1 MKDFPRRLLCGVCT
15 LILSLG
21 LCLNAAAKENT
32 TPLSLSPLSLEE
44 YPLYQ
49 QEERAA
55 DAYIVMEATTGRVLC
70 GQNIHERLAMA
81 STTKIIG
88 AMMVLE
94 QPNLDESFTV
104 DPDAI
109 QVEGSSMGLQ
119 EGDSVSLYALA
130 CGMLLP
136 SGNDAANTA
145 GVRLYGSIKGFVQ
158 AMNQRAQELGLHNT
172 HYVTACGL
180 DAEGHYSTAFDLA
193 KLTRVALQNEDFA
206 FICSQSSMKVK
217 FGNPPYERWL
227 QNYNRLLELYPDCIG
242 VKTGFTTL
250 AGRTLVTCA
259 ERDGARYVCVTLND
273 PDDWDDH
280 KALYDWAFA
289 NYSFAEVIPAGLSY
303 EVPLISG
310 AEMTAPA
317 ETEGAAYALIQNGE
331 SYDMELELPAFA
343 FAPISEGERAGR
355 AVACSDGQEIASVR
369 IVYSEDVEVD
379 RELKLTPGERFLR
392 FWVLTGLSAPF
403 YLE

>member
-1 MKDFPRRLLCGVCT
+1 MRKFTGIL
-15 LILSLG
+15 LSLA
-21 LCLNAAAKENT
+21 LIFAVKIPARAELAVSAKAAI
-32 TPLSLSPLSLEE
+32 LMH
-44 YPLYQ
+44 
-49 QEERAA
+49 A
-55 DAYIVMEATTGRVLC
+55 DSGRVLYEK
-70 GQNIHERLAMA
+70 NADEHMLIA
-81 STTKIIG
+81 STTKIMTAI
-88 AMMVLE
+88 VLLE
-94 QPNLDESFTV
+94 HCELDDLVEV
-104 DPDAI
+104 DSRSAGI
-109 QVEGSSMGLQ
+109 EGSSMYLKAGESYTVEDLLYGL
-119 EGDSVSLYALA
+119 
-130 CGMLLP
+130 LLV
-136 SGNDAANTA
+136 SGNDAASA
-145 GVRLYGSIKGFVQ
+145 LALHVADSMEEFAEL
-158 AMNQRAQELGLHNT
+158 MNSKAAELGMTESSFKNAH
-172 HYVTACGL
+172 GL
-180 DAEGHYSTAFDLA
+180 DEEGHYSTARDMA
-193 KLTRVALQNEDFA
+193 KLAAYCMGNEDFA
-206 FICSQSSMKVK
+206 RIAGTVSHTVGEQTLV
-217 FGNPPYERWL
+217 NH
-227 QNYNRLLELYPDCIG
+227 NRLLREYDGCLG
-242 VKTGFTTL
+242 LKTGYTMA

-317 ETEGAAYALIQNGE
+317 ETEGAAYALIKNGE
-331 SYDMELELPAFA
+331 SFDMELELPAFA

>member
-1 MKDFPRRLLCGVCT
+1 MVLLLRKFTGIV
-15 LILSLG
+15 LSLA
-21 LCLNAAAKENT
+21 LIFAVKIPARAELAVSAKAAI
-32 TPLSLSPLSLEE
+32 LMH
-44 YPLYQ
+44 
-49 QEERAA
+49 A
-55 DAYIVMEATTGRVLC
+55 DSDRVLYEK
-70 GQNIHERLAMA
+70 NADERMLIA
-81 STTKIIG
+81 STTKIMTAIV
-88 AMMVLE
+88 VLE
-94 QPNLDESFTV
+94 HCELDDLVEV
-104 DPDAI
+104 DSRSAGI
-109 QVEGSSMGLQ
+109 EGSSMYLKAGESYTVEDLLYGL
-119 EGDSVSLYALA
+119 
-130 CGMLLP
+130 LLV
-136 SGNDAANTA
+136 SGNDAASA
-145 GVRLYGSIKGFVQ
+145 LALHVADSMEEFAEL
-158 AMNQRAQELGLHNT
+158 MNAKAAELGMTESSFKNAH
-172 HYVTACGL
+172 GL
-180 DAEGHYSTAFDLA
+180 DEEGHYSTARDMA
-193 KLTRVALQNEDFA
+193 KLAAYCMGNEDFA
-206 FICSQSSMKVK
+206 RIAGTVSHTVGEQTLV
-217 FGNPPYERWL
+217 NH
-227 QNYNRLLELYPDCIG
+227 NRLLREYDGCLG
-242 VKTGFTTL
+242 LKTGYTMA

-259 ERDGARYVCVTLND
+259 ERDGTRYVCVTLND

>member
-1 MKDFPRRLLCGVCT
+1 MVLLLRKFTGIV
-15 LILSLG
+15 LSLA
-21 LCLNAAAKENT
+21 LIFAVKIPARAELAVSAKAAI
-32 TPLSLSPLSLEE
+32 LMH
-44 YPLYQ
+44 
-49 QEERAA
+49 A
-55 DAYIVMEATTGRVLC
+55 DSGRVLYEK
-70 GQNIHERLAMA
+70 NADERMLIA
-81 STTKIIG
+81 STTKIMTAIV
-88 AMMVLE
+88 VLE
-94 QPNLDESFTV
+94 HCELDDLVEV
-104 DPDAI
+104 DSRSAGI
-109 QVEGSSMGLQ
+109 EGSSMYLKAGESYTVEDLLYGL
-119 EGDSVSLYALA
+119 
-130 CGMLLP
+130 LLV
-136 SGNDAANTA
+136 SGNDAASA
-145 GVRLYGSIKGFVQ
+145 LALHVADSMEEFAEL
-158 AMNQRAQELGLHNT
+158 MNAKAAELGMTESSFKNAH
-172 HYVTACGL
+172 GL
-180 DAEGHYSTAFDLA
+180 DEEGHYSTARDMA
-193 KLTRVALQNEDFA
+193 KLAAYCMGNEDFA
-206 FICSQSSMKVK
+206 RIAGTVSHTVGEQTLV
-217 FGNPPYERWL
+217 NH
-227 QNYNRLLELYPDCIG
+227 NRLLREYDGCLG
-242 VKTGFTTL
+242 LKTGYTMA

-273 PDDWDDH
+273 PADWDDH

-343 FAPISEGERAGR
+343 FAPISEGDRAGR

>member
-1 MKDFPRRLLCGVCT
+1 MRKFTGIV
-15 LILSLG
+15 LSLA
-21 LCLNAAAKENT
+21 LIFAVKIPARAELAVSAKAAI
-32 TPLSLSPLSLEE
+32 LMH
-44 YPLYQ
+44 
-49 QEERAA
+49 A
-55 DAYIVMEATTGRVLC
+55 DSGRVLYEK
-70 GQNIHERLAMA
+70 NADEHMLIA
-81 STTKIIG
+81 STTKIMTAIV
-88 AMMVLE
+88 VLE
-94 QPNLDESFTV
+94 HCELDDLVEV
-104 DPDAI
+104 DSRSAGI
-109 QVEGSSMGLQ
+109 EGSSMYLKAGESYTVEDLLYGL
-119 EGDSVSLYALA
+119 
-130 CGMLLP
+130 LLV
-136 SGNDAANTA
+136 SGNDAASA
-145 GVRLYGSIKGFVQ
+145 LALHVADSMEEFAEL
-158 AMNQRAQELGLHNT
+158 MNAKAAELGMTESSFKNAH
-172 HYVTACGL
+172 GL
-180 DAEGHYSTAFDLA
+180 DDEGHYSTARDMA
-193 KLTRVALQNEDFA
+193 KLAAYCMGNEDFA
-206 FICSQSSMKVK
+206 RIAGTVSHTVGEQTLV
-217 FGNPPYERWL
+217 NH
-227 QNYNRLLELYPDCIG
+227 NRLLREYDGCLG
-242 VKTGFTTL
+242 LKTGYTMA

>member
-1 MKDFPRRLLCGVCT
+1 MRKFTGIV
-15 LILSLG
+15 LSLA
-21 LCLNAAAKENT
+21 LIFAVKIPARAELAVSAKAAI
-32 TPLSLSPLSLEE
+32 LMH
-44 YPLYQ
+44 
-49 QEERAA
+49 A
-55 DAYIVMEATTGRVLC
+55 DSGRVLYEK
-70 GQNIHERLAMA
+70 NADERMLIA
-81 STTKIIG
+81 STTKIMTAIV
-88 AMMVLE
+88 VLE
-94 QPNLDESFTV
+94 HCELDDLVEV
-104 DPDAI
+104 DSRSAGI
-109 QVEGSSMGLQ
+109 EGSSMYLKAGESYTVEDLLYGL
-119 EGDSVSLYALA
+119 
-130 CGMLLP
+130 LLV
-136 SGNDAANTA
+136 SGNDAASA
-145 GVRLYGSIKGFVQ
+145 LALHVADSMEEFAEL
-158 AMNQRAQELGLHNT
+158 MNAKAAELGMTESSFKNAH
-172 HYVTACGL
+172 GL
-180 DAEGHYSTAFDLA
+180 DEEGHYSTARDMA
-193 KLTRVALQNEDFA
+193 KLAAYCMGNEDFA
-206 FICSQSSMKVK
+206 RIAGTVSHTVGEQTLV
-217 FGNPPYERWL
+217 NH
-227 QNYNRLLELYPDCIG
+227 NRLLREYDGCLG
-242 VKTGFTTL
+242 LKTGYTMA

-331 SYDMELELPAFA
+331 SYDMELEMPAFA
-343 FAPISEGERAGR
+343 FAPISEGDRAGR

>member
-1 MKDFPRRLLCGVCT
+1 MRKFTGIV
-15 LILSLG
+15 LSLA
-21 LCLNAAAKENT
+21 LIFAVKIPARAELAVSAKAAI
-32 TPLSLSPLSLEE
+32 LMH
-44 YPLYQ
+44 
-49 QEERAA
+49 A
-55 DAYIVMEATTGRVLC
+55 DSGRVLYEK
-70 GQNIHERLAMA
+70 NADEHMLIA
-81 STTKIIG
+81 STTKIMTAIV
-88 AMMVLE
+88 VLE
-94 QPNLDESFTV
+94 HCELDDLVEV
-104 DPDAI
+104 DSRSAGI
-109 QVEGSSMGLQ
+109 EGSSMYLKAGESYTVEDLLYGL
-119 EGDSVSLYALA
+119 
-130 CGMLLP
+130 LLV
-136 SGNDAANTA
+136 SGNDAASA
-145 GVRLYGSIKGFVQ
+145 LALHVADSMEEFAEL
-158 AMNQRAQELGLHNT
+158 MNSKAAELGMTESSFKNAH
-172 HYVTACGL
+172 GL
-180 DAEGHYSTAFDLA
+180 DEEGHYSTARDMA
-193 KLTRVALQNEDFA
+193 KLAAYCMGNEDFA
-206 FICSQSSMKVK
+206 RIAGTVSHTVGEQTLV
-217 FGNPPYERWL
+217 NH
-227 QNYNRLLELYPDCIG
+227 NRLLREYDGCLG
-242 VKTGFTTL
+242 LKTGYTMA

-317 ETEGAAYALIQNGE
+317 ETEGAAYALIKNGE

>member
-1 MKDFPRRLLCGVCT
+1 MVLLLRKFTGIV
-15 LILSLG
+15 LSLA
-21 LCLNAAAKENT
+21 LIFAVKIPARAELAVSAKAAI
-32 TPLSLSPLSLEE
+32 LMH
-44 YPLYQ
+44 
-49 QEERAA
+49 A
-55 DAYIVMEATTGRVLC
+55 DSGRVLYEK
-70 GQNIHERLAMA
+70 NADEHMLIA
-81 STTKIIG
+81 STTKIMTAIV
-88 AMMVLE
+88 VLE
-94 QPNLDESFTV
+94 HCDLDDLVEV
-104 DPDAI
+104 DSRSAGI
-109 QVEGSSMGLQ
+109 EGSSMYLKAGESYTVEDLLYGL
-119 EGDSVSLYALA
+119 
-130 CGMLLP
+130 LLV
-136 SGNDAANTA
+136 SGNDAASA
-145 GVRLYGSIKGFVQ
+145 LALHVADSMEEFAEL
-158 AMNQRAQELGLHNT
+158 MNAKAAELGMTESSFKNAH
-172 HYVTACGL
+172 GL
-180 DAEGHYSTAFDLA
+180 DEEGHYSTARDMA
-193 KLTRVALQNEDFA
+193 KLAAYCMGNEDFA
-206 FICSQSSMKVK
+206 RIAGTVSHTVGEQTLV
-217 FGNPPYERWL
+217 NH
-227 QNYNRLLELYPDCIG
+227 NRLLREYDGCLG
-242 VKTGFTTL
+242 LKTGYTMA

-343 FAPISEGERAGR
+343 FAPISEGDRAGR

>member
-1 MKDFPRRLLCGVCT
+1 MRKFTGIL
-15 LILSLG
+15 LSLA
-21 LCLNAAAKENT
+21 LIFAVKIPARAELAVSAKAAI
-32 TPLSLSPLSLEE
+32 LMH
-44 YPLYQ
+44 
-49 QEERAA
+49 A
-55 DAYIVMEATTGRVLC
+55 DSGRVLYEK
-70 GQNIHERLAMA
+70 NADEHMLIA
-81 STTKIIG
+81 STTKIMTAIV
-88 AMMVLE
+88 VLE
-94 QPNLDESFTV
+94 HCELDDLVEV
-104 DPDAI
+104 DSRSAGI
-109 QVEGSSMGLQ
+109 EGSSMYLKAGESYTVEDLLYGL
-119 EGDSVSLYALA
+119 
-130 CGMLLP
+130 LLV
-136 SGNDAANTA
+136 SGNDAASA
-145 GVRLYGSIKGFVQ
+145 LALHVADSMEEFAEL
-158 AMNQRAQELGLHNT
+158 MNAKAAELGMTESSFKNAH
-172 HYVTACGL
+172 GL
-180 DAEGHYSTAFDLA
+180 DEEGHYSTARDMA
-193 KLTRVALQNEDFA
+193 KLAAYCMGNEDFA
-206 FICSQSSMKVK
+206 RIAGTVSHTVGEQTLV
-217 FGNPPYERWL
+217 NH
-227 QNYNRLLELYPDCIG
+227 NRLLREYDGCLG
-242 VKTGFTTL
+242 LKTGYTMA

-317 ETEGAAYALIQNGE
+317 ETEGAAYALIKNGE
-331 SYDMELELPAFA
+331 SFDMELELPAFA

>member
-1 MKDFPRRLLCGVCT
+1 MVLLLRKFTGIVLSLT
-15 LILSLG
+15 LIFAVKIPARAELAVSAK
-21 LCLNAAAKENT
+21 AAI
-32 TPLSLSPLSLEE
+32 LMH
-44 YPLYQ
+44 
-49 QEERAA
+49 A
-55 DAYIVMEATTGRVLC
+55 DSGRVLYEK
-70 GQNIHERLAMA
+70 NADEHMLIA
-81 STTKIIG
+81 STTKIMTAIV
-88 AMMVLE
+88 VLE
-94 QPNLDESFTV
+94 HCDLDDLVEV
-104 DPDAI
+104 DSRSAGI
-109 QVEGSSMGLQ
+109 EGSSMYLKAGESYTVEDLLYGL
-119 EGDSVSLYALA
+119 
-130 CGMLLP
+130 LLV
-136 SGNDAANTA
+136 SGNDAASA
-145 GVRLYGSIKGFVQ
+145 LALHVADSMEEFAEL
-158 AMNQRAQELGLHNT
+158 MNAKAAELGMTESSFKNAH
-172 HYVTACGL
+172 GL
-180 DAEGHYSTAFDLA
+180 DEEGHYSTARDMA
-193 KLTRVALQNEDFA
+193 KLAAYCMGNEDFA
-206 FICSQSSMKVK
+206 RIAGTVSHTVGEQTLV
-217 FGNPPYERWL
+217 NH
-227 QNYNRLLELYPDCIG
+227 NRLLREYDGCLG
-242 VKTGFTTL
+242 LKTGYTMA

-317 ETEGAAYALIQNGE
+317 ETEGSAYALIKNGE
-331 SYDMELELPAFA
+331 SFDMELELPAFA

-369 IVYSEDVEVD
+369 IVYSEDVAVD

>member
-1 MKDFPRRLLCGVCT
+1 MRKFTGIL
-15 LILSLG
+15 LSLA
-21 LCLNAAAKENT
+21 LIFAVKIPARAELAVSAKAAI
-32 TPLSLSPLSLEE
+32 LMH
-44 YPLYQ
+44 
-49 QEERAA
+49 A
-55 DAYIVMEATTGRVLC
+55 DSGRVLYEK
-70 GQNIHERLAMA
+70 NADEHMLIA
-81 STTKIIG
+81 STTKIMTAIV
-88 AMMVLE
+88 VLE
-94 QPNLDESFTV
+94 HCELDDLVEV
-104 DPDAI
+104 DSRSAGI
-109 QVEGSSMGLQ
+109 EGSSMYLKAGESYTVEDLLYGL
-119 EGDSVSLYALA
+119 
-130 CGMLLP
+130 LLV
-136 SGNDAANTA
+136 SGNDAASA
-145 GVRLYGSIKGFVQ
+145 LALHVADSMEEFAEL
-158 AMNQRAQELGLHNT
+158 MNAKAAELGMTESSFKNAH
-172 HYVTACGL
+172 GL
-180 DAEGHYSTAFDLA
+180 DEEGHYSTARDMA
-193 KLTRVALQNEDFA
+193 KLAAYCMGNEDFA
-206 FICSQSSMKVK
+206 RIAGTVSHTVGEQTLM
-217 FGNPPYERWL
+217 NH
-227 QNYNRLLELYPDCIG
+227 NRLLREYDGCLG
-242 VKTGFTTL
+242 LKTGYTMA

-317 ETEGAAYALIQNGE
+317 ETEGTAYALIQNGE

-392 FWVLTGLSAPF
+392 FWVLTGLSSPF

>member
-1 MKDFPRRLLCGVCT
+1 MVLLLRKFTGIV
-15 LILSLG
+15 LSLA
-21 LCLNAAAKENT
+21 LIFAVKIPARAELAVSAKAAI
-32 TPLSLSPLSLEE
+32 LMH
-44 YPLYQ
+44 
-49 QEERAA
+49 A
-55 DAYIVMEATTGRVLC
+55 DSGRVLYEK
-70 GQNIHERLAMA
+70 NADEHMLIA
-81 STTKIIG
+81 STTKIMTAIV
-88 AMMVLE
+88 VLE
-94 QPNLDESFTV
+94 HCELDDLVEV
-104 DPDAI
+104 DSRSAGI
-109 QVEGSSMGLQ
+109 EGSSMYLKAGESYTVEDLLYGL
-119 EGDSVSLYALA
+119 
-130 CGMLLP
+130 LLV
-136 SGNDAANTA
+136 SGNDAASA
-145 GVRLYGSIKGFVQ
+145 LALHVADSMEEFAEL
-158 AMNQRAQELGLHNT
+158 MNSKAAELGMTESSFKNAH
-172 HYVTACGL
+172 GL
-180 DAEGHYSTAFDLA
+180 DEEGHYSTARDMA
-193 KLTRVALQNEDFA
+193 KLAAYCMGNENFA
-206 FICSQSSMKVK
+206 RIAGTVSHTVGEQTLV
-217 FGNPPYERWL
+217 NH
-227 QNYNRLLELYPDCIG
+227 NRLLREYDGCLG
-242 VKTGFTTL
+242 LKTGYTMA

-273 PDDWDDH
+273 PADWDDH

-343 FAPISEGERAGR
+343 FAPISEGDRAGR

>member
-1 MKDFPRRLLCGVCT
+1 MVLLLRKFTGIV
-15 LILSLG
+15 LSLA
-21 LCLNAAAKENT
+21 LIFAVKIPARAELAVSAKAAI
-32 TPLSLSPLSLEE
+32 LMH
-44 YPLYQ
+44 
-49 QEERAA
+49 A
-55 DAYIVMEATTGRVLC
+55 DSGRVLYEK
-70 GQNIHERLAMA
+70 NADEHMLIA
-81 STTKIIG
+81 STTKIMTAIV
-88 AMMVLE
+88 VLE
-94 QPNLDESFTV
+94 HCELDDLVEV
-104 DPDAI
+104 DSRSAGI
-109 QVEGSSMGLQ
+109 EGSSMYLKAGESYTVEDLLYGL
-119 EGDSVSLYALA
+119 
-130 CGMLLP
+130 LLV
-136 SGNDAANTA
+136 SGNDAASA
-145 GVRLYGSIKGFVQ
+145 LALHVADSMEEFAEL
-158 AMNQRAQELGLHNT
+158 MNAKAAELGMTESSFKNAH
-172 HYVTACGL
+172 GL
-180 DAEGHYSTAFDLA
+180 DEEGHYSTARDMA
-193 KLTRVALQNEDFA
+193 KLAAYCMGNEGFA
-206 FICSQSSMKVK
+206 RIAGTVSHTVGEQTLV
-217 FGNPPYERWL
+217 NH
-227 QNYNRLLELYPDCIG
+227 NRLLREYDGCLG
-242 VKTGFTTL
+242 LKTGYTMA

-392 FWVLTGLSAPF
+392 FWVLTGLSLPF

>member
-1 MKDFPRRLLCGVCT
+1 MVLLLRKFTGIV
-15 LILSLG
+15 LSLA
-21 LCLNAAAKENT
+21 LIFAVKIPARAELAVSAKAAI
-32 TPLSLSPLSLEE
+32 LMH
-44 YPLYQ
+44 
-49 QEERAA
+49 A
-55 DAYIVMEATTGRVLC
+55 DSGRVLYEK
-70 GQNIHERLAMA
+70 NADEHMLIA
-81 STTKIIG
+81 STTKIMTAIV
-88 AMMVLE
+88 VLE
-94 QPNLDESFTV
+94 HCELDDLVEV
-104 DPDAI
+104 DSRSAGI
-109 QVEGSSMGLQ
+109 EGSSMYLKAGESYTVEDLLYGLLL
-119 EGDSVSLYALA
+119 VSD
-130 CGMLLP
+130 
-136 SGNDAANTA
+136 NDAASA
-145 GVRLYGSIKGFVQ
+145 LALHVADSMEEFAEL
-158 AMNQRAQELGLHNT
+158 MNAKAAELGMTESSFKNAH
-172 HYVTACGL
+172 GL
-180 DAEGHYSTAFDLA
+180 DEEGHYSTARDMA
-193 KLTRVALQNEDFA
+193 KLAAYCMGNEDFA
-206 FICSQSSMKVK
+206 RIAGTVSHTVGEQTLV
-217 FGNPPYERWL
+217 NH
-227 QNYNRLLELYPDCIG
+227 NRLLREYDGCLG
-242 VKTGFTTL
+242 LKTGYTMA

>member
-1 MKDFPRRLLCGVCT
+1 MVLLLRKFTGIV
-15 LILSLG
+15 LSLA
-21 LCLNAAAKENT
+21 LIFAVKIPARAELAVSAKAAI
-32 TPLSLSPLSLEE
+32 LMH
-44 YPLYQ
+44 
-49 QEERAA
+49 A
-55 DAYIVMEATTGRVLC
+55 DSGRVLYEK
-70 GQNIHERLAMA
+70 NADEHMLIA
-81 STTKIIG
+81 STTKIMTAIV
-88 AMMVLE
+88 VLE
-94 QPNLDESFTV
+94 HCELDDLVEV
-104 DPDAI
+104 DSRSAGI
-109 QVEGSSMGLQ
+109 EGSSMYLKAGESYTVEDLLYGL
-119 EGDSVSLYALA
+119 
-130 CGMLLP
+130 LLV
-136 SGNDAANTA
+136 SGNDAASA
-145 GVRLYGSIKGFVQ
+145 LALHVADSMEEFAEL
-158 AMNQRAQELGLHNT
+158 MNSKAAELGMTESSFKNAH
-172 HYVTACGL
+172 GL
-180 DAEGHYSTAFDLA
+180 DEEGHYSTARDMA
-193 KLTRVALQNEDFA
+193 KLAAYCMGNEDFA
-206 FICSQSSMKVK
+206 RIAGTVSHTVGEQTLV
-217 FGNPPYERWL
+217 NH
-227 QNYNRLLELYPDCIG
+227 NRLLREYDGCLG
-242 VKTGFTTL
+242 LKTGYTMA

-317 ETEGAAYALIQNGE
+317 ETEGAAYALIKNGE
-331 SYDMELELPAFA
+331 SFDMELELPAFA

-392 FWVLTGLSAPF
+392 FWVLTGLSSPF

>member
-1 MKDFPRRLLCGVCT
+1 MVLLLRKFTGIV
-15 LILSLG
+15 LSLA
-21 LCLNAAAKENT
+21 LIFAVKIPARAELAVSAKAAI
-32 TPLSLSPLSLEE
+32 LMH
-44 YPLYQ
+44 
-49 QEERAA
+49 A
-55 DAYIVMEATTGRVLC
+55 DSGRVLYEK
-70 GQNIHERLAMA
+70 NADEHMLIA
-81 STTKIIG
+81 STTKIMTAIV
-88 AMMVLE
+88 VLE
-94 QPNLDESFTV
+94 HCELDDLVEV
-104 DPDAI
+104 DSRSAGI
-109 QVEGSSMGLQ
+109 EGSSMYLKAGESYTVEDLLYGL
-119 EGDSVSLYALA
+119 
-130 CGMLLP
+130 LLV
-136 SGNDAANTA
+136 SGNDAASA
-145 GVRLYGSIKGFVQ
+145 LALHVADSMEEFAEL
-158 AMNQRAQELGLHNT
+158 MNAKAAELGMTESSFKNAH
-172 HYVTACGL
+172 GL
-180 DAEGHYSTAFDLA
+180 DEEGHYSTARDMA
-193 KLTRVALQNEDFA
+193 KLAAYCMGNEDFA
-206 FICSQSSMKVK
+206 RIAGTVSHTVGEQTLV
-217 FGNPPYERWL
+217 NH
-227 QNYNRLLELYPDCIG
+227 NRLLREYDGCLG
-242 VKTGFTTL
+242 LKTGYTMA

-369 IVYSEDVEVD
+369 IVYSEDVEAD

-392 FWVLTGLSAPF
+392 FWVLTGLSSPF

>member
-1 MKDFPRRLLCGVCT
+1 MRKFTGIV
-15 LILSLG
+15 LSLA
-21 LCLNAAAKENT
+21 LIFAVKIPARAELAVSAKAAI
-32 TPLSLSPLSLEE
+32 LMH
-44 YPLYQ
+44 
-49 QEERAA
+49 A
-55 DAYIVMEATTGRVLC
+55 DSGRVLYEK
-70 GQNIHERLAMA
+70 NADEHMLIA
-81 STTKIIG
+81 STTKIMTAIV
-88 AMMVLE
+88 VLE
-94 QPNLDESFTV
+94 HCELDDLVEV
-104 DPDAI
+104 DSRSAGI
-109 QVEGSSMGLQ
+109 EGSSMYLKAGESYTVEDLLYGL
-119 EGDSVSLYALA
+119 
-130 CGMLLP
+130 LLV
-136 SGNDAANTA
+136 SGNDAASA
-145 GVRLYGSIKGFVQ
+145 LALHVADSMEEFAEL
-158 AMNQRAQELGLHNT
+158 MNAKAAELGMTESSFKNAH
-172 HYVTACGL
+172 GL
-180 DAEGHYSTAFDLA
+180 DEEGHYSTARDMA
-193 KLTRVALQNEDFA
+193 KLAAYCMGNEDFA
-206 FICSQSSMKVK
+206 RIAGTVSHTVGEQTLV
-217 FGNPPYERWL
+217 NH
-227 QNYNRLLELYPDCIG
+227 NRLLREYDGCLG
-242 VKTGFTTL
+242 LKTGYTMA

-317 ETEGAAYALIQNGE
+317 ETEGVAYALIQNGE

>member
-1 MKDFPRRLLCGVCT
+1 MRKFTGIV
-15 LILSLG
+15 LSLA
-21 LCLNAAAKENT
+21 LIFAVKIPARAELAVSAKAAI
-32 TPLSLSPLSLEE
+32 LMH
-44 YPLYQ
+44 
-49 QEERAA
+49 A
-55 DAYIVMEATTGRVLC
+55 DSGRVLYEK
-70 GQNIHERLAMA
+70 NADEHMLIA
-81 STTKIIG
+81 STTKIMTAIV
-88 AMMVLE
+88 MLE
-94 QPNLDESFTV
+94 HCELDDLVEV
-104 DPDAI
+104 DSRSAGI
-109 QVEGSSMGLQ
+109 EGSSMYLKAGESYTVEDLLYGL
-119 EGDSVSLYALA
+119 
-130 CGMLLP
+130 LLV
-136 SGNDAANTA
+136 SGNDAASA
-145 GVRLYGSIKGFVQ
+145 LALHVADSMEEFAEL
-158 AMNQRAQELGLHNT
+158 MNAKAAELGMTESSFKNAH
-172 HYVTACGL
+172 GL
-180 DAEGHYSTAFDLA
+180 DEEGHYSTARDMA
-193 KLTRVALQNEDFA
+193 KLAAYCMGNEDFA
-206 FICSQSSMKVK
+206 RIAGTVSHTVGEQTLV
-217 FGNPPYERWL
+217 NH
-227 QNYNRLLELYPDCIG
+227 NRLLREYDGCLG
-242 VKTGFTTL
+242 LKTGYTMA

-392 FWVLTGLSAPF
+392 FWVLTGLSSPF

>member
-1 MKDFPRRLLCGVCT
+1 MRKFTGIV
-15 LILSLG
+15 LSLA
-21 LCLNAAAKENT
+21 LIFAVKIPARAELAVSAKAAI
-32 TPLSLSPLSLEE
+32 LMH
-44 YPLYQ
+44 
-49 QEERAA
+49 A
-55 DAYIVMEATTGRVLC
+55 DSGRVLYEK
-70 GQNIHERLAMA
+70 NADEHMLIA
-81 STTKIIG
+81 STTKIMTAIV
-88 AMMVLE
+88 VLE
-94 QPNLDESFTV
+94 HCELDDLVEV
-104 DPDAI
+104 DSRSAGI
-109 QVEGSSMGLQ
+109 EGSSMYLKAGESYTVEDLLYGL
-119 EGDSVSLYALA
+119 
-130 CGMLLP
+130 LLV
-136 SGNDAANTA
+136 SGNDAASA
-145 GVRLYGSIKGFVQ
+145 LALHVADSMEEFAEL
-158 AMNQRAQELGLHNT
+158 MNAKAAELGMTESSFKNAH
-172 HYVTACGL
+172 GL
-180 DAEGHYSTAFDLA
+180 DEEGHYSTARDMA
-193 KLTRVALQNEDFA
+193 KLAAYCMGNKDFA
-206 FICSQSSMKVK
+206 RIAGTVSHTVGEQTLV
-217 FGNPPYERWL
+217 NH
-227 QNYNRLLELYPDCIG
+227 NRLLREYDGCLG
-242 VKTGFTTL
+242 LKTGYTMA

-280 KALYDWAFA
+280 KALYDWAFD

-392 FWVLTGLSAPF
+392 FWVLTGLSSPF

>member
-1 MKDFPRRLLCGVCT
+1 MVLLLRKFTGIV
-15 LILSLG
+15 LSLA
-21 LCLNAAAKENT
+21 LIFAVKIPARAELAVSAKAAI
-32 TPLSLSPLSLEE
+32 LMH
-44 YPLYQ
+44 
-49 QEERAA
+49 A
-55 DAYIVMEATTGRVLC
+55 DSGRVLYEK
-70 GQNIHERLAMA
+70 NADEHMLIA
-81 STTKIIG
+81 STTKIMTAIV
-88 AMMVLE
+88 VLE
-94 QPNLDESFTV
+94 HCELDDLVEV
-104 DPDAI
+104 DSRSAGI
-109 QVEGSSMGLQ
+109 EGSSMYLKAGESYTVEDLLYGL
-119 EGDSVSLYALA
+119 
-130 CGMLLP
+130 LLV
-136 SGNDAANTA
+136 SGNDAASA
-145 GVRLYGSIKGFVQ
+145 LALHVADSMEEFAEL
-158 AMNQRAQELGLHNT
+158 MNAKAAELGMTESSFKNAH
-172 HYVTACGL
+172 GL
-180 DAEGHYSTAFDLA
+180 DEEGHYSTARDMA
-193 KLTRVALQNEDFA
+193 KLAAYCMGNEDFA
-206 FICSQSSMKVK
+206 RIAGTVSHTVGEQTLV
-217 FGNPPYERWL
+217 NH
-227 QNYNRLLELYPDCIG
+227 NRLLREYDGCLG
-242 VKTGFTTL
+242 LKTGYTMA

-355 AVACSDGQEIASVR
+355 AVACADGQEIASVR

>member
-1 MKDFPRRLLCGVCT
+1 MRKFTGIV
-15 LILSLG
+15 LSLA
-21 LCLNAAAKENT
+21 LIFAVKIPARAELAVSAKAAI
-32 TPLSLSPLSLEE
+32 LMH
-44 YPLYQ
+44 
-49 QEERAA
+49 A
-55 DAYIVMEATTGRVLC
+55 DSGRVLYEK
-70 GQNIHERLAMA
+70 NADEHMLIA
-81 STTKIIG
+81 STTKIMTAIV
-88 AMMVLE
+88 VLE
-94 QPNLDESFTV
+94 HCELDDLVEV
-104 DPDAI
+104 DSRSAGI
-109 QVEGSSMGLQ
+109 EGSSMYLKAGESYTVEDLLYGL
-119 EGDSVSLYALA
+119 
-130 CGMLLP
+130 LLV
-136 SGNDAANTA
+136 SGNDAASA
-145 GVRLYGSIKGFVQ
+145 LALHVADSMEEFAEL
-158 AMNQRAQELGLHNT
+158 MNAKAAELGMTESSFKNAH
-172 HYVTACGL
+172 GL
-180 DAEGHYSTAFDLA
+180 DEEGHYSTARDMA
-193 KLTRVALQNEDFA
+193 KLAAYCMGNEDFA
-206 FICSQSSMKVK
+206 RIAGTVSHTVGEQTLM
-217 FGNPPYERWL
+217 NH
-227 QNYNRLLELYPDCIG
+227 NRLLREYDGCLG
-242 VKTGFTTL
+242 LKTGYTMA

>member
-1 MKDFPRRLLCGVCT
+1 MRKFTGIL
-15 LILSLG
+15 LSLA
-21 LCLNAAAKENT
+21 LIFAVKIPAQAELAVSAKAAI
-32 TPLSLSPLSLEE
+32 LMH
-44 YPLYQ
+44 
-49 QEERAA
+49 A
-55 DAYIVMEATTGRVLC
+55 DSGRVLYEK
-70 GQNIHERLAMA
+70 NADEHMLIA
-81 STTKIIG
+81 STTKIMTAIV
-88 AMMVLE
+88 VLE
-94 QPNLDESFTV
+94 HCELDDLVEV
-104 DPDAI
+104 DSRSAGI
-109 QVEGSSMGLQ
+109 EGSSMYLKAGESYTVEDLLYGL
-119 EGDSVSLYALA
+119 
-130 CGMLLP
+130 LLV
-136 SGNDAANTA
+136 SGNDAASA
-145 GVRLYGSIKGFVQ
+145 LALHVADSMEEFAEL
-158 AMNQRAQELGLHNT
+158 MNAKAAELGMTESCFKNAH
-172 HYVTACGL
+172 GL
-180 DAEGHYSTAFDLA
+180 DEEGHYSTARDMA
-193 KLTRVALQNEDFA
+193 KLAAYCMGNEDFA
-206 FICSQSSMKVK
+206 RIAGTVSHTVGEQTLV
-217 FGNPPYERWL
+217 NH
-227 QNYNRLLELYPDCIG
+227 NRLLREYDGCLG
-242 VKTGFTTL
+242 LKTGYTMA

-273 PDDWDDH
+273 PADWDDH

-343 FAPISEGERAGR
+343 FAPISEGDRAGR

>member
-1 MKDFPRRLLCGVCT
+1 MRKFTGIL
-15 LILSLG
+15 LSLA
-21 LCLNAAAKENT
+21 LIFAVKIPARAELAVSAKAAI
-32 TPLSLSPLSLEE
+32 LMH
-44 YPLYQ
+44 
-49 QEERAA
+49 A
-55 DAYIVMEATTGRVLC
+55 DSGRVLYEK
-70 GQNIHERLAMA
+70 NADEHMLIA
-81 STTKIIG
+81 STTKIMTAIV
-88 AMMVLE
+88 VLE
-94 QPNLDESFTV
+94 HCELDDLVEV
-104 DPDAI
+104 DSRSAGI
-109 QVEGSSMGLQ
+109 EGSSMYLKAGESYTVEDLLYGL
-119 EGDSVSLYALA
+119 
-130 CGMLLP
+130 LLV
-136 SGNDAANTA
+136 SGNDAASA
-145 GVRLYGSIKGFVQ
+145 LALHVADSMEEFAEL
-158 AMNQRAQELGLHNT
+158 MNAKAAELGMTESSFKNAH
-172 HYVTACGL
+172 GL
-180 DAEGHYSTAFDLA
+180 DEEGHYSTARDMA
-193 KLTRVALQNEDFA
+193 KLAAYCMGNEDFA
-206 FICSQSSMKVK
+206 RIAGTVSHTVGEQTLV
-217 FGNPPYERWL
+217 NH
-227 QNYNRLLELYPDCIG
+227 NRLLREYDGCLG
-242 VKTGFTTL
+242 LKTGYTMA

-343 FAPISEGERAGR
+343 FAPISEGDRAGR

-392 FWVLTGLSAPF
+392 FWVLTGLSSPF

>member
-1 MKDFPRRLLCGVCT
+1 MRKFTGIV
-15 LILSLG
+15 LSLA
-21 LCLNAAAKENT
+21 LIFAVKIPARAELAVSAKAAI
-32 TPLSLSPLSLEE
+32 LMH
-44 YPLYQ
+44 
-49 QEERAA
+49 A
-55 DAYIVMEATTGRVLC
+55 DSGRVLYEK
-70 GQNIHERLAMA
+70 NADEHMLIA
-81 STTKIIG
+81 STTKIMTAIV
-88 AMMVLE
+88 VLE
-94 QPNLDESFTV
+94 HCELDDLVEV
-104 DPDAI
+104 DSRSAGI
-109 QVEGSSMGLQ
+109 EGSSMYLKAGESYTVEDLLYGLL
-119 EGDSVSLYALA
+119 VV
-130 CGMLLP
+130 
-136 SGNDAANTA
+136 SGNDAASA
-145 GVRLYGSIKGFVQ
+145 LALHVADSMEEFAEL
-158 AMNQRAQELGLHNT
+158 MNAKAAELGMTESSFKNAH
-172 HYVTACGL
+172 GL
-180 DAEGHYSTAFDLA
+180 DEEGHYSTARDMA
-193 KLTRVALQNEDFA
+193 KLAAYCMGNEDFA
-206 FICSQSSMKVK
+206 RIAGTVSHTVGEQTLV
-217 FGNPPYERWL
+217 NH
-227 QNYNRLLELYPDCIG
+227 NRLLREYDGCLG
-242 VKTGFTTL
+242 LKTGYTMA

-392 FWVLTGLSAPF
+392 FWVLTRLSAPF

>member
-1 MKDFPRRLLCGVCT
+1 MRKFTGIV
-15 LILSLG
+15 LSLA
-21 LCLNAAAKENT
+21 LIFAVKIPARAELAVSAKAAI
-32 TPLSLSPLSLEE
+32 LMH
-44 YPLYQ
+44 
-49 QEERAA
+49 A
-55 DAYIVMEATTGRVLC
+55 DSGRVLYEK
-70 GQNIHERLAMA
+70 NADEHMLIA
-81 STTKIIG
+81 STTKIMTAIV
-88 AMMVLE
+88 VLE
-94 QPNLDESFTV
+94 HCELDDLVEV
-104 DPDAI
+104 DSRSAGI
-109 QVEGSSMGLQ
+109 EGSSMYLKAGESYTVEDLLYGL
-119 EGDSVSLYALA
+119 
-130 CGMLLP
+130 LLV
-136 SGNDAANTA
+136 SGNDAASA
-145 GVRLYGSIKGFVQ
+145 LALHVADSMEEFAEL
-158 AMNQRAQELGLHNT
+158 MNAKAAELGMTESSFKNAH
-172 HYVTACGL
+172 GL
-180 DAEGHYSTAFDLA
+180 DEEGHYSTAHDMA
-193 KLTRVALQNEDFA
+193 KLAAYCMGNEDFA
-206 FICSQSSMKVK
+206 RIAGTVSHTVGEQTLV
-217 FGNPPYERWL
+217 NH
-227 QNYNRLLELYPDCIG
+227 NRLLREYDGCLG
-242 VKTGFTTL
+242 LKTGYTMA

-317 ETEGAAYALIQNGE
+317 ETEGAAYALIKNGE
-331 SYDMELELPAFA
+331 SFDMELELPAFA

-392 FWVLTGLSAPF
+392 FWVLTGLSSPF

>member
-1 MKDFPRRLLCGVCT
+1 MRKFTGIL
-15 LILSLG
+15 LSLA
-21 LCLNAAAKENT
+21 LIFAVKIPARAELAVSAKAAI
-32 TPLSLSPLSLEE
+32 LMH
-44 YPLYQ
+44 
-49 QEERAA
+49 A
-55 DAYIVMEATTGRVLC
+55 DSGRVLYEK
-70 GQNIHERLAMA
+70 NADEHMLIA
-81 STTKIIG
+81 STTKIMTAIV
-88 AMMVLE
+88 VLE
-94 QPNLDESFTV
+94 HCELDDLVEV
-104 DPDAI
+104 DSRSAGI
-109 QVEGSSMGLQ
+109 EGSSMYLKAGESYTVEDLLYGL
-119 EGDSVSLYALA
+119 
-130 CGMLLP
+130 LLV
-136 SGNDAANTA
+136 SGNDAASA
-145 GVRLYGSIKGFVQ
+145 LALHVADSMEEFAEL
-158 AMNQRAQELGLHNT
+158 MNAKAAELGMTESSFKNAH
-172 HYVTACGL
+172 GL
-180 DAEGHYSTAFDLA
+180 DEEGHYSTARDMA
-193 KLTRVALQNEDFA
+193 KLAAYCMGIEDFA
-206 FICSQSSMKVK
+206 RIAGTVSHTVGEQTLV
-217 FGNPPYERWL
+217 NH
-227 QNYNRLLELYPDCIG
+227 NRLLREYDGCLG
-242 VKTGFTTL
+242 LKTGYTMA

-310 AEMTAPA
+310 AEMTAQA

>member
-1 MKDFPRRLLCGVCT
+1 MVLLLRKFTGIV
-15 LILSLG
+15 LSLA
-21 LCLNAAAKENT
+21 LIFAVKIPARAELAVSAKAAI
-32 TPLSLSPLSLEE
+32 LMH
-44 YPLYQ
+44 
-49 QEERAA
+49 A
-55 DAYIVMEATTGRVLC
+55 DSGRVLYEK
-70 GQNIHERLAMA
+70 NADEHMLIA
-81 STTKIIG
+81 STTKIMTAIV
-88 AMMVLE
+88 VLE
-94 QPNLDESFTV
+94 HCELDDLVEV
-104 DPDAI
+104 DSRSAGI
-109 QVEGSSMGLQ
+109 EGSSMYLKAGESYTVEDLLYGL
-119 EGDSVSLYALA
+119 
-130 CGMLLP
+130 LLV
-136 SGNDAANTA
+136 SGNDAASA
-145 GVRLYGSIKGFVQ
+145 LALHVADSMEEFAEL
-158 AMNQRAQELGLHNT
+158 MNAKAAELGMTESSFKNAH
-172 HYVTACGL
+172 GL
-180 DAEGHYSTAFDLA
+180 DEEGHYSTARDMA
-193 KLTRVALQNEDFA
+193 KLAAYCMGNEDFA
-206 FICSQSSMKVK
+206 RIAGTVSHTVGEQTLV
-217 FGNPPYERWL
+217 NH
-227 QNYNRLLELYPDCIG
+227 NRLLREYDGCLG
-242 VKTGFTTL
+242 LKTGYTMA

-343 FAPISEGERAGR
+343 FAPISEGDRAGR

-369 IVYSEDVEVD
+369 IVYSEDVEMD

>member
-1 MKDFPRRLLCGVCT
+1 MVLLLRKFTGI
-15 LILSLG
+15 LLSLA
-21 LCLNAAAKENT
+21 LIFAVKIPARAELAVSAKAAI
-32 TPLSLSPLSLEE
+32 LMH
-44 YPLYQ
+44 
-49 QEERAA
+49 A
-55 DAYIVMEATTGRVLC
+55 DSGRVLYEK
-70 GQNIHERLAMA
+70 NADEHMLIA
-81 STTKIIG
+81 STTKIMTAIV
-88 AMMVLE
+88 VLE
-94 QPNLDESFTV
+94 HCDLDDLVEV
-104 DPDAI
+104 DSRSAGI
-109 QVEGSSMGLQ
+109 EGSSMYLKAGESYTVEDLLYGL
-119 EGDSVSLYALA
+119 
-130 CGMLLP
+130 LLV
-136 SGNDAANTA
+136 SGNDAASA
-145 GVRLYGSIKGFVQ
+145 LALHVADSMEEFAEL
-158 AMNQRAQELGLHNT
+158 MNAKAAELGMTESSFKNAH
-172 HYVTACGL
+172 GL
-180 DAEGHYSTAFDLA
+180 DEEGHYSTARDMA
-193 KLTRVALQNEDFA
+193 KLAAYCMGNEDFA
-206 FICSQSSMKVK
+206 RIAGTVSHTVGEQTLV
-217 FGNPPYERWL
+217 NH
-227 QNYNRLLELYPDCIG
+227 NRLLREYDGCLG
-242 VKTGFTTL
+242 LKTGYTMA

>member
-1 MKDFPRRLLCGVCT
+1 MVLLLRKFTGIV
-15 LILSLG
+15 LSLA
-21 LCLNAAAKENT
+21 LIFAVKIPARAELAVSAKAAI
-32 TPLSLSPLSLEE
+32 LMH
-44 YPLYQ
+44 
-49 QEERAA
+49 A
-55 DAYIVMEATTGRVLC
+55 DSGRVLYEK
-70 GQNIHERLAMA
+70 NADEHMLIA
-81 STTKIIG
+81 STTKIMTAIV
-88 AMMVLE
+88 VLE
-94 QPNLDESFTV
+94 HCELDDLVEV
-104 DPDAI
+104 DSRSAGI
-109 QVEGSSMGLQ
+109 EGSSMYLKAGESYTVEDLLYGL
-119 EGDSVSLYALA
+119 
-130 CGMLLP
+130 LLV
-136 SGNDAANTA
+136 SGNDAASA
-145 GVRLYGSIKGFVQ
+145 LALHVADSMEEFAEL
-158 AMNQRAQELGLHNT
+158 MNAKAAELGMTESSFKNAH
-172 HYVTACGL
+172 GL
-180 DAEGHYSTAFDLA
+180 DEEGHYSTARDMA
-193 KLTRVALQNEDFA
+193 KLAAYCMGNEDFA
-206 FICSQSSMKVK
+206 RIAGTVSHTVGEQTLV
-217 FGNPPYERWL
+217 NH
-227 QNYNRLLELYPDCIG
+227 NRLLREYDGCLG
-242 VKTGFTTL
+242 LKTGYTMA

-317 ETEGAAYALIQNGE
+317 ETEGSAYALIKNGE

>member
-1 MKDFPRRLLCGVCT
+1 MRKFTGIV
-15 LILSLG
+15 LSLA
-21 LCLNAAAKENT
+21 LIFAVKIPARAELAVSAKAAI
-32 TPLSLSPLSLEE
+32 LMH
-44 YPLYQ
+44 
-49 QEERAA
+49 A
-55 DAYIVMEATTGRVLC
+55 DSGRVLYEK
-70 GQNIHERLAMA
+70 NADEHMLIA
-81 STTKIIG
+81 STTKIMTAIV
-88 AMMVLE
+88 VLE
-94 QPNLDESFTV
+94 HCELDDLVEV
-104 DPDAI
+104 DSRSAGI
-109 QVEGSSMGLQ
+109 EGSSMYLKAGESYTVEDLLYGL
-119 EGDSVSLYALA
+119 
-130 CGMLLP
+130 LLV
-136 SGNDAANTA
+136 SGNDAASA
-145 GVRLYGSIKGFVQ
+145 LALHVADSMEEFAEL
-158 AMNQRAQELGLHNT
+158 MNSKAAELGMTESSFKNAH
-172 HYVTACGL
+172 GL
-180 DAEGHYSTAFDLA
+180 DEEGHYSTARDMA
-193 KLTRVALQNEDFA
+193 KLAAYCMGNEDFA
-206 FICSQSSMKVK
+206 RIAGTVSHTVGEQTLV
-217 FGNPPYERWL
+217 NH
-227 QNYNRLLELYPDCIG
+227 NRLLREYDGCLG
-242 VKTGFTTL
+242 LKTGYTMA

-289 NYSFAEVIPAGLSY
+289 SYSFAEVIPAGLSY

>member
-1 MKDFPRRLLCGVCT
+1 MVLLLRKFTGIV
-15 LILSLG
+15 LSLA
-21 LCLNAAAKENT
+21 LIFAVKIPAQAELAVSAKAAI
-32 TPLSLSPLSLEE
+32 LMH
-44 YPLYQ
+44 
-49 QEERAA
+49 A
-55 DAYIVMEATTGRVLC
+55 DSGRVLYEK
-70 GQNIHERLAMA
+70 NADEHMLIA
-81 STTKIIG
+81 STTKIMTAIV
-88 AMMVLE
+88 VLE
-94 QPNLDESFTV
+94 HCELDDLVEV
-104 DPDAI
+104 DSRSAGI
-109 QVEGSSMGLQ
+109 EGSSMYLKAGESYTVEDLLYGL
-119 EGDSVSLYALA
+119 
-130 CGMLLP
+130 LLV
-136 SGNDAANTA
+136 SGNDAASA
-145 GVRLYGSIKGFVQ
+145 LALHVADSMEEFAEL
-158 AMNQRAQELGLHNT
+158 MNAKAAELGMTESSFKNAH
-172 HYVTACGL
+172 GL
-180 DAEGHYSTAFDLA
+180 DEEGHYSTARDMA
-193 KLTRVALQNEDFA
+193 KLAAYCMGNEDFA
-206 FICSQSSMKVK
+206 RIAGTVSHTVGEQTLV
-217 FGNPPYERWL
+217 NH
-227 QNYNRLLELYPDCIG
+227 NRLLREYDGCLG
-242 VKTGFTTL
+242 LKTGYTMA

-392 FWVLTGLSAPF
+392 FWVLTRLSAPF

>member
-1 MKDFPRRLLCGVCT
+1 MVLLLRKFTGIV
-15 LILSLG
+15 LSLA
-21 LCLNAAAKENT
+21 LIFAVKIPARAELAVSAKAAI
-32 TPLSLSPLSLEE
+32 LMH
-44 YPLYQ
+44 
-49 QEERAA
+49 A
-55 DAYIVMEATTGRVLC
+55 DSGRVLYEK
-70 GQNIHERLAMA
+70 NADEHMLIA
-81 STTKIIG
+81 STTKIMTAIV
-88 AMMVLE
+88 VLE
-94 QPNLDESFTV
+94 HCELDDLVEV
-104 DPDAI
+104 DSRSAGI
-109 QVEGSSMGLQ
+109 EGSSMYLKAGESYTVEDLLYGL
-119 EGDSVSLYALA
+119 
-130 CGMLLP
+130 LLV
-136 SGNDAANTA
+136 SGNDAASA
-145 GVRLYGSIKGFVQ
+145 LALHVADSMEEFAEL
-158 AMNQRAQELGLHNT
+158 MNAKAAELGMTESSFKNAH
-172 HYVTACGL
+172 GL
-180 DAEGHYSTAFDLA
+180 DEEGHYSTARDMA
-193 KLTRVALQNEDFA
+193 KLAAYCMGNEDFA
-206 FICSQSSMKVK
+206 RIAGTVSHTVGEQTLM
-217 FGNPPYERWL
+217 NH
-227 QNYNRLLELYPDCIG
+227 NRLLREYDGCLG
-242 VKTGFTTL
+242 LKTGYTMA

-317 ETEGAAYALIQNGE
+317 ETEGAAYALIKNGE
-331 SYDMELELPAFA
+331 SFDMELELPAFA

>member
-1 MKDFPRRLLCGVCT
+1 MVLLLRKFTGI
-15 LILSLG
+15 LLSLA
-21 LCLNAAAKENT
+21 LIFAVKIPAQAELAVSAKAAI
-32 TPLSLSPLSLEE
+32 LMH
-44 YPLYQ
+44 
-49 QEERAA
+49 A
-55 DAYIVMEATTGRVLC
+55 DSGRVLYEK
-70 GQNIHERLAMA
+70 NADEHMLIA
-81 STTKIIG
+81 SSTKIMTAIV
-88 AMMVLE
+88 VLE
-94 QPNLDESFTV
+94 HCELDDLVEV
-104 DPDAI
+104 DSRSAGI
-109 QVEGSSMGLQ
+109 EGSSMYLKAGESYTVEDLLYGL
-119 EGDSVSLYALA
+119 
-130 CGMLLP
+130 LLV
-136 SGNDAANTA
+136 SGNDAASA
-145 GVRLYGSIKGFVQ
+145 LALHVADSMEEFAEL
-158 AMNQRAQELGLHNT
+158 MNAKAAELGMTESSFKNAH
-172 HYVTACGL
+172 GL
-180 DAEGHYSTAFDLA
+180 DEEGHYSTARDMA
-193 KLTRVALQNEDFA
+193 KLAAYCMGNEDFA
-206 FICSQSSMKVK
+206 RIAGTVSHTVGEQTLV
-217 FGNPPYERWL
+217 NH
-227 QNYNRLLELYPDCIG
+227 NRLLREYDGCLG
-242 VKTGFTTL
+242 LKTGYTMA

-392 FWVLTGLSAPF
+392 FWVLTRLSAPF

>member
-1 MKDFPRRLLCGVCT
+1 MRKFTGIV
-15 LILSLG
+15 LSLA
-21 LCLNAAAKENT
+21 LIFAVKIPARAELAVSAKAAI
-32 TPLSLSPLSLEE
+32 LMH
-44 YPLYQ
+44 
-49 QEERAA
+49 A
-55 DAYIVMEATTGRVLC
+55 DSGRVLYEK
-70 GQNIHERLAMA
+70 NADEHMLIA
-81 STTKIIG
+81 STTKIMTAIV
-88 AMMVLE
+88 VLE
-94 QPNLDESFTV
+94 HCELDDLVEV
-104 DPDAI
+104 DSRSAGI
-109 QVEGSSMGLQ
+109 EGSSMYLKAGESYTVEDLLYGL
-119 EGDSVSLYALA
+119 
-130 CGMLLP
+130 LLV
-136 SGNDAANTA
+136 SGNDAASA
-145 GVRLYGSIKGFVQ
+145 LALHVADSMEEFAEL
-158 AMNQRAQELGLHNT
+158 MNAKAAELGMTESSFKNAH
-172 HYVTACGL
+172 GL
-180 DAEGHYSTAFDLA
+180 DEEGHYSTARDMA
-193 KLTRVALQNEDFA
+193 KLAAYCMGNEDFA
-206 FICSQSSMKVK
+206 RIAGTVSHTVGEQTLV
-217 FGNPPYERWL
+217 NH
-227 QNYNRLLELYPDCIG
+227 NRLLREYDGCLG
-242 VKTGFTTL
+242 LKTGYTMA

-317 ETEGAAYALIQNGE
+317 ETEGTAYALIQNGE